1 LVVLALGIVTAALV
15 YWLQNRPDDLSND
28 PSMLGYDRAE
38 SRQMGML
45 YGKSGLLIDQWLDD
59 LKQPGT
65 QAVIIV
71 LFSAAIAGGCFYFAR
86 LSDYDDAGS

>member
-1 LVVLALGIVTAALV
+1 MGIVAAALV
-15 YWLQNRPDDLSND
+15 YWLQNRSNDLSDD

-45 YGKSGLLIDQWLDD
+45 YGQSGQLIDQWLDD

-71 LFSAAIAGGCFYFAR
+71 LFTAAIAGGCFYFAR
-86 LSDYDDAGS
+86 LSDYDDGAN